1 MRSGRIDVE
10 KLPTV
15 VRAREQL
22 ENARSKFVRTK
33 RLFEQAVLGREELEG
48 KDTEYQVAITAL
60 DEALLEGR
68 ALKVGLA
75 WRLAQIRTLEQK
87 LRDTKVLVP
96 MPKPREDL
104 PTPVEYTVAQ
114 KEVAEGEMV
123 KDSPNTTA
131 VVFKLVLDTKLKFV
145 ANAPER
151 YFAEIQARPAGNRQ
165 KAQIH
170 VEAYP
175 GRVFTGEV
183 TRVNPTVDRTS
194 RTFQVEILVG
204 NLQRELKAGGF
215 AKAEI
220 LTRTDS
226 RAWTVPAQAVVAFAG
241 TTKLFV
247 LHDGKAHAAM
257 VTQGVEGHSWV
268 EVIRPAACDLR
279 PDDQVITSSP
289 DQLAEGMPVRVRTP

>member
-1 MRSGRIDVE
+1 
-10 KLPTV
+10 
-15 VRAREQL
+15 
-22 ENARSKFVRTK
+22 
-33 RLFEQAVLGREELEG
+33 
-48 KDTEYQVAITAL
+48 
-60 DEALLEGR
+60 
-68 ALKVGLA
+68 LKVGLA

-96 MPKPREDL
+96 VPKPREDL
-104 PTPVEYTVAQ
+104 PDPVEYTVAQ
-114 KEVAEGEMV
+114 KKVAEGEMV
-123 KDSPNTTA
+123 KDAPNTTA
-131 VVFKLVLDTKLKFV
+131 VVFKLVLDTKLKFLG
-145 ANAPER
+145 NAPER
-151 YFAEIQARPAGNRQ
+151 YFAEIQARPAGKRQ

-194 RTFQVEILVG
+194 RTFQVEILVS

-215 AKAEI
+215 AKAEV
-220 LTRTDS
+220 LTHTDP
-226 RAWTVPAQAVVAFAG
+226 RAWTVPAQAIVSFAG

-247 LHDGKAHAAM
+247 LREGKAHAAL
-257 VTQGVEGHSWV
+257 VAPGVEGHSWV
-268 EVIRPAACDLR
+268 EVVRPAGSDLR